1 MWWWKDAFLR
11 LRALFF
17 RREMDEELQA
27 ELRSHLEMQARKN
40 LSAGLTPQEAR
51 RQARLQFG
59 GFESAK
65 EECRDARG
73 VNFVETLSRDL
84 RYAFRGFRRTPGFTA
99 VALLALMLASVRIPQ
114 YSALSMPSCWRLFLI
129 RILTSW

>member
-11 LRALFF
+11 LRALLF

-27 ELRSHLEMQARKN
+27 ELQSHLEMQTRKN

-99 VALLALMLASVRIPQ
+99 VENL
-114 YSALSMPSCWRLFLI
+114 
-129 RILTSW
+129 